1 MVSSSPSASTTGDP
15 PSPEKLEAERDK
27 REKEVLHRTKLVQFF
42 GRTTPIVLQRDNG
55 PCLLLAICNALSL
68 KNSLHFSL
76 FIREVSQEYLL
87 SLVLGRLLKSK
98 TGNKDIADTIR
109 LLPQL
114 TTGIDVNIKF
124 RRIDDFEFTPECAI
138 FGLLGIP
145 LYHGWIVDPQHNET
159 YAAIASKAYNI
170 RTSELVSLET
180 KSEQKNKLEDENV
193 DFAAATITS
202 APVLPSPS
210 PTHRARKGDIEEQA
224 ELLKTLALSEAY
236 VFISDVSLGTH
247 LGTSEEDFTEESE
260 ETGSPI
266 SSDCDD
272 VYEDA
277 ESTLDS
283 ITVVSENREPVY
295 EGEIIENFMKNSAS
309 QLTVY
314 GLFCLLDNVKE
325 GEICVFFRNNRFNTM
340 VKYEGELY
348 ILATDQGFIHEPDL
362 VWEKLNEVNGN
373 TVYMRGD
380 FKEFKMRDRSN
391 STSDAENAMVD
402 TADNHRST
410 IVSAEKSSSFDP
422 DLQLAIVLQQLEYDQ
437 RPQHYLQPLAV
448 TRDSSSLVTAPLVS
462 VSSDECTNSS
472 KPKEM

>member
-15 PSPEKLEAERDK
+15 PSPEKLEAEHDL

-42 GRTTPIVLQRDNG
+42 GRTTPIFLRRDNG
-55 PCLLLAICNALSL
+55 PCLLLAICNVLSL
-68 KNSLHFSL
+68 KNSLDFSP
-76 FIREVSQEYLL
+76 FIREVSQEDLL
-87 SLVLGRLLKSK
+87 SLVRGRLIDSNA
-98 TGNKDIADTIR
+98 GNKCIADTVR

-114 TTGIDVNIKF
+114 DVNIKF
-124 RRIDDFEFTPECAI
+124 RSIDDFEFTPECAI

-145 LYHGWIVDPQHNET
+145 LYHGWIVDPQHNEI
-159 YAAIASKAYNI
+159 YATIGSKSYNI
-170 RTSELVSLET
+170 RTSKLVSLET
-180 KSEQKNKLEDENV
+180 KSEQKKKLEDDKV
-193 DFAAATITS
+193 DFAAPTITS

-210 PTHRARKGDIEEQA
+210 PSHRARKGDIEEQA
-224 ELLKTLALSEAY
+224 ELLRALELSE
-236 VFISDVSLGTH
+236 VDTFTSDLSLGTH
-247 LGTSEEDFTEESE
+247 LETSEENFTEESE

-266 SSDCDD
+266 SSDCADI
-272 VYEDA
+272 YEDA

-340 VKYEGELY
+340 VKHEGELY

-373 TVYMRGD
+373 TVYMTGY
-380 FKEFKMRDRSN
+380 FKEFKMSDRSN
-391 STSDAENAMVD
+391 STWDSENAMVD
-402 TADNHRST
+402 TADYNPST
-410 IVSAEKSSSFDP
+410 TGSAEESSSFDF
-422 DLQLAIVLQQLEYDQ
+422 DLQLAIALQRLEYGDQ
-437 RPQHYLQPLAV
+437 QQPHSNLQPPAF
-448 TRDSSSLVTAPLVS
+448 TDDSSSLVTVPPVS
-462 VSSDECTNSS
+462 ESSDECTKSS